1 MFMSSGSIWI
11 LESDGV
17 GDMVWLWEWAGWGG
31 VRVYYAQMATFF
43 YSYIVSHPL
52 SKVGVDRC

>member
-1 MFMSSGSIWI
+1 MALGIWRGYESGR
-11 LESDGV
+11 
-17 GDMVWLWEWAGWGG
+17 GG